1 MKSRSSGSGRWRS
14 VRSGLGL
21 ALALLLGGA
30 PAVATPAD
38 DARAT
43 MEKTVADVLIVLD
56 DSALSLQTKRDRI
69 QAIAFERF
77 DFVTMSKLVL
87 KRDWKK
93 FDTAQQ
99 QEFVEQFREHLSAR
113 YGENLGKYDNEK
125 VEVTTHHTETN
136 GDVSV
141 KTVIRGGKFD
151 GTPVDYRLREGSG
164 WQVIDVVIENVSLV
178 SSFRTQFADVLA
190 KSGPTG
196 VLTKLKERNAARAAA
211 KAKSA

>member
-1 MKSRSSGSGRWRS
+1 M
-14 VRSGLGL
+14 L
-21 ALALLLGGA
+21 ALALPAGAAVAA
-30 PAVATPAD
+30 PAD
-38 DARAT
+38 EARAA
-43 MEKTVADVLIVLD
+43 MEETVADVLAILRD
-56 DSALSLQTKRDRI
+56 DALPLQAKRDRI
-69 QAIAFERF
+69 QQIAFDRF

-93 FDTAQQ
+93 FDAAQQ
-99 QEFVEQFREHLSAR
+99 QEFVTEFREHLSAR
-113 YGENLGKYDNEK
+113 YGENLGRYENEK
-125 VEVTTHHTETN
+125 VEVTSDHVETN

-151 GTPVDYRLREGSG
+151 GTPVDYRLRHGSD

-196 VLTKLKERNAARAAA
+196 VLAKLKERNAARAAA
-211 KAKSA
+211 KKTAS

>member
-1 MKSRSSGSGRWRS
+1 MESRSSGLWM
-14 VRSGLGL
+14 
-21 ALALLLGGA
+21 ALALLLGAA
-30 PAVATPAD
+30 PAFAAPAD

-43 MEKTVADVLIVLD
+43 MEKTVADVLQVLD
-56 DSALSLQTKRDRI
+56 DAALSLQTKRDHI

-93 FDTAQQ
+93 FDATQRQ
-99 QEFVEQFREHLSAR
+99 RFVEQFREHLSAR
-113 YGENLGKYDNEK
+113 YGENLGKYEKEK
-125 VEVTTHHTETN
+125 VEVTTHHLETN

-151 GTPVDYRLREGSG
+151 GTPVDYRLRQGSG
-164 WQVIDVVIENVSLV
+164 WQVIDVTIENVSLV

-196 VLTKLKERNAARAAA
+196 VLKKLEERNAARAAA
-211 KAKSA
+211 KAKNV

>member
-1 MKSRSSGSGRWRS
+1 MKSRSSGLRLS
-14 VRSGLGL
+14 L
-21 ALALLLGGA
+21 ALVLALWGS
-30 PAVATPAD
+30 PAAAAE

-43 MEKTVADVLIVLD
+43 MEKTVADVLRVLD

-113 YGENLGKYDNEK
+113 YGENLGKYENET
-125 VEVTTHHTETN
+125 VDVTSDHTETN

-151 GTPVDYRLREGSG
+151 GTPVDYRLRQGSD

-211 KAKSA
+211 KAKNA

>member
-1 MKSRSSGSGRWRS
+1 MTSKSSR
-14 VRSGLGL
+14 LGWT
-21 ALALLLGGA
+21 LALLLLASA
-30 PAVATPAD
+30 PAIAAPGE
-38 DARAT
+38 DARAV
-43 MEKTVADVLIVLD
+43 MEKTVADVLKVLD
-56 DSALSLQTKRDRI
+56 DGTLSLQTKRDRI

-93 FDTAQQ
+93 FDAAQQ

-113 YGENLGKYDNEK
+113 YGENLGKYEKEK
-125 VEVTTHHTETN
+125 VEVTTQHAETN

-151 GTPVDYRLREGSG
+151 GTPVDYRLRQGSG

-196 VLTKLKERNAARAAA
+196 VLEKLKQRNAARAAA
-211 KAKSA
+211 KAKNA